1 MNISKLHIF
10 SKNTDATASLRG
22 YHYQVLKTLETL
34 IKNSLLGIN
43 DEIYCDFEEDI
54 FQKNEIT
61 GTTKFRQI
69 KLYSRNF
76 SFSNEEIQ
84 KCLAHFFM
92 LHVKTDYAL
101 LEKEF
106 IFEANSSVAN
116 VRGDNDAELLKNWN
130 KHQGDL
136 SEELAKQCAD
146 KAKEIITQYIEKQ
159 ALAIDE
165 DDKNPLVQEAIDVFK
180 NLQDSDWIEFI
191 NKIKWVFNDTKP
203 DIEFAQLKQSIEDN
217 ILKLPFQ
224 INKENLPSI
233 FGELHTLAW
242 NKATNTKIEDKKL
255 TLNELNDVLLRSSND
270 QDKWY
275 WLVYERWENIEE
287 IKDFVI
293 GQFYEVIDATRHCR
307 VTKYLTQHKEDW
319 LKLLKLYIDNPKIDD
334 NFKRVAI
341 YEYLWLLL
349 RPINY
354 RETPE
359 GNLKGEE
366 EYFRFYF
373 KDFDVFKT
381 AREIEDAQS
390 LMNIA
395 VAAGFMDKTN
405 LEGQE
410 VQDWFESMLNLLNAK
425 IKIESNPNE
434 KCHLLENLATH
445 LLFLNANRNKVD
457 KKKSE
462 VINPLEEILK
472 LLEKADYY
480 NVSLLSARLDEY
492 IEMLIE
498 SDPESNIEL
507 IDSINDYSEKLNPIV
522 EKRDGSFKGAKTELE
537 RGMKYLNS
545 NVPKLSLRALQC
557 FHKAKSKFRTQES
570 FEGYVLSLINI
581 AQLYSGIGMNLA
593 AKYYA
598 LAAAWASIHNGDR
611 KLLKR
616 IADAFGIVFYADFKQ
631 GAWMNAIVSSIDY
644 INARNEFKATP
655 LDPNIEEM
663 PFKIMADLALVFHLT
678 PKISP
683 ELAIMVKHRIDS
695 LQDLSDD
702 FIKPAITK
710 LEETKPTF
718 DSLIPVIES
727 HLTDIPLNDVGVSR
741 LVRFNALGIEWKIS
755 FPNTYEMAPQAEE
768 FCGIAQITLAEIALS
783 NYDFHLIRGEVSIE
797 LESSVDFK
805 GPEQQPSNEAII
817 WKAWVRYLDSQDGK
831 EIALNMSS
839 CVVAIRSVLSNLSLL
854 PFVEYD
860 KLFETLFKESDL
872 AGKTHIGGLYQRMY
886 RTMFGKRNFDELQRH
901 NFEPIILTGINLP
914 KTNLVMEWES
924 KLSERYNHENAMAYI
939 DNRFRNLSR
948 CNHITIKELINNQEF
963 AELLN
968 NFRQEGWQDWHI
980 FLAITNFILDYKSN
994 LKLNERIINNEE
1006 EGKRVKEELFR
1017 EVQQQDETEFPVHF
1031 PIDAFR
1037 SPEFRFQIKN
1047 SMVLILKSFGLDN
1060 PSRFPN
1066 FEAIKEFLDIRFNM
1080 IEDGSGENNPFKG
1093 L

>member
-1 MNISKLHIF
+1 LNISKLHIF

-130 KHQGDL
+130 KHQDNL
-136 SEELAKQCAD
+136 SKELAKQCAD
-146 KAKEIITQYIEKQ
+146 KAKEIISEYIEKQ
-159 ALAIDE
+159 VLAIDK
-165 DDKNPLVQEAIDVFK
+165 DDKNPLVKEAIDVFK

-191 NKIKWVFNDTKP
+191 KKIKWVFNDTKP
-203 DIEFAQLKQSIEDN
+203 DIEFAQLKQSIEDD

-275 WLVYERWENIEE
+275 WLVYERWENIDE

-334 NFKRVAI
+334 NFKRVSI

-373 KDFDVFKT
+373 KDFDEFKT

-410 VQDWFESMLNLLNAK
+410 VQDWFENMLNLLNAK

-445 LLFLNANRNKVD
+445 LLFLNANRNKED

-570 FEGYVLSLINI
+570 FEGYVLALINI

-631 GAWMNAIVSSIDY
+631 GAWMNAIVSSMDY

-663 PFKIMADLALVFHLT
+663 PFKVMGDLALIFHLT

-683 ELAIMVKHRIDS
+683 ELAVMVQHRIDS
-695 LQDLSDD
+695 LHDLSDD
-702 FIKPAITK
+702 FIKPAIAI
-710 LEETKPTF
+710 LEESKPTF
-718 DSLIPVIES
+718 VSLIPVIEH
-727 HLTDIPLNDVGVSR
+727 HLTDKPLNDLGVSR
-741 LVRFNALGIEWKIS
+741 LVSFNALGIEWKIS

-783 NYDFHLIRGEVSIE
+783 NYDFHLIRGDVNIK
-797 LESSVDFK
+797 LESNVDFK
-805 GPEQQPSNEAII
+805 GPEQQPSNEEII
-817 WKAWVRYLDSQDGK
+817 WKAWVRHLDSQDGK
-831 EIALNMSS
+831 EIVLNMSS
-839 CVVAIRSVLSNLSLL
+839 CVTAIRTVLSNLSLL
-854 PFVEYD
+854 PFD
-860 KLFETLFKESDL
+860 DFDSLFETLFKESDL
-872 AGKTHIGGLYQRMY
+872 AGKTHIEGLYQRMY
-886 RTMFGKRNFDELQRH
+886 RIVFNKTNFDSIQRDK
-901 NFEPIILTGINLP
+901 FTTVTLAVLDLP
-914 KTNLVMEWES
+914 KTNKVMEWENS
-924 KLSERYNHENAMAYI
+924 LSSLYDQVEAKKRIDQRFKNALKNCYLTIAKLKENSQFKLFI
-939 DNRFRNLSR
+939 QKLRS
-948 CNHITIKELINNQEF
+948 
-963 AELLN
+963 
-968 NFRQEGWQDWHI
+968 EGWQDWHI
-980 FLAITNFILDYKSN
+980 FLAIKNFILTHKTKF
-994 LKLNERIINNEE
+994 KLRELTNPSEEDFNRIFF
-1006 EGKRVKEELFR
+1006 ELV
-1017 EVQQQDETEFPVHF
+1017 ELDEADFEAEFPLE
-1031 PIDAFR
+1031 AFETL
-1037 SPEFRFQIKN
+1037 EFELYLKDTII
-1047 SMVLILKSFGLDN
+1047 MILKSFGLDN

-1066 FEAIKEFLDIRFNM
+1066 FLAIREFLDVRFNM
-1080 IEDGSGENNPFKG
+1080 IDDGSGENNTFKD

>member
-34 IKNSLLGIN
+34 IKNSLLDVN

-159 ALAIDE
+159 AKAIDE
-165 DDKNPLVQEAIDVFK
+165 DDKNSLVKEAIDVFK

-191 NKIKWVFNDTKP
+191 KKIKWVFNNTKP
-203 DIEFAQLKQSIEDN
+203 DIEFAQLKQSIEDD

-275 WLVYERWENIEE
+275 WVVYERWENTEKIN
-287 IKDFVI
+287 DFVI

-307 VTKYLTQHKEDW
+307 VTRYLTKHKEDW

-354 RETPE
+354 REIPE

-366 EYFRFYF
+366 EYFRLYF

-381 AREIEDAQS
+381 GKELEDAQS

-405 LEGQE
+405 LDGRE
-410 VQDWFESMLNLLNAK
+410 VQGWFDSMFNTLNAK
-425 IKIESNPNE
+425 IKVESNPNE

-445 LLFLNANRNKVD
+445 LLFLNSNRNKQD
-457 KKKSE
+457 KNINE
-462 VINPLEEILK
+462 VLNPLKDILK
-472 LLEKADYY
+472 LLDKADYY
-480 NVSLLSARLDEY
+480 NVSQLSTRLDEY
-492 IEMLIE
+492 IELLIE
-498 SDPESNIEL
+498 ADAESNIEL
-507 IDSINDYSEKLNPIV
+507 IDGINDYSEKLNPIV
-522 EKRDGSFKGAKTELE
+522 ETRGGSFMGAKAELG
-537 RGMKYLNS
+537 RGIKYLNS

-557 FHKAKSKFRTQES
+557 FHKAKDKFNIQES

-581 AQLYSGIGMNLA
+581 AQLYSSIGMNLA

-598 LAAAWASIHNGDR
+598 LAAVWASMHNGDR

-616 IADAFGIVFYADFKQ
+616 IVDALGIAFYADFKQ
-631 GAWMNAIVSSIDY
+631 GAWLNAIVSSMDY
-644 INARNEFKATP
+644 IDARHELKATP
-655 LDPNIEEM
+655 LDPNVDEM
-663 PFKIMADLALVFHLT
+663 PFKVLADLAMVFHLT
-678 PKISP
+678 PKMSP
-683 ELAIMVKHRIDS
+683 ELTDMVSRNMDG
-695 LQDLSDD
+695 LQDLSDE
-702 FIKPAITK
+702 FLKPAIAK
-710 LEETKPTF
+710 LEETNSTY
-718 DSLIPVIES
+718 DSWIPVLERI
-727 HLTDIPLNDVGVSR
+727 LTDKPLNDVGHTR

-755 FPNTYEMAPQAEE
+755 FANNYEMASLAED
-768 FCGIAQITLAEIALS
+768 FCGIVQITLAEIALS
-783 NYDFHLIRGEVSIE
+783 NYDFHLIRGSVSIE
-797 LESSVDFK
+797 LEIDNEFK
-805 GPEQQPSNEAII
+805 GPELQPSNDEII
-817 WKAWVRYLDSQDGK
+817 WKAWVKHTDTQGEESL
-831 EIALNMSS
+831 LNITS
-839 CVVAIRSVLSNLSLL
+839 CTKSIGRILSNLSLL
-854 PFVEYD
+854 PFDDFD
-860 KLFETLFKESDL
+860 KLLDTLFSESDL
-872 AGKTHIGGLYQRMY
+872 AKKTLIGGLYQRMY
-886 RTMFGKRNFDELQRH
+886 RTVYSKTNFDLMQRD
-901 NFEPIILTGINLP
+901 NFTPVALTDMNLP
-914 KTNLVMEWES
+914 QTNKVMKWKHSLSNLYDQVEAKKRIEQRLKNS
-924 KLSERYNHENAMAYI
+924 HKNSYLTIAKLKQNP
-939 DNRFRNLSR
+939 DFPVF
-948 CNHITIKELINNQEF
+948 IKKLRSQ
-963 AELLN
+963 
-968 NFRQEGWQDWHI
+968 GWQDWHI
-980 FLAITNFILDYKSN
+980 FLAINNFILTHKTEFRLRGITNPTQEDFDRLFFEIKKLDESDFEAEFPLEAFTSLEFEFN
-994 LKLNERIINNEE
+994 LKNTII
-1006 EGKRVKEELFR
+1006 
-1017 EVQQQDETEFPVHF
+1017 
-1031 PIDAFR
+1031 
-1037 SPEFRFQIKN
+1037 
-1047 SMVLILKSFGLDN
+1047 LILKSFGLAN

-1066 FEAIKEFLDIRFNM
+1066 FLAIREFLDVRFNM
-1080 IEDGSGENNPFKG
+1080 IEDGSGENNPFKD